1 MGIED
6 QLELSDENESLHL
19 LWYKIII
26 YILILHCDRIKTHL
40 LNGGNF
46 VYLKIS
52 IYVFCT

>member
-40 LNGGNF
+40 LDGGNF